1 MTSFALSSFS
11 TPSPFEEYKWFNSHS
26 VQQEFHCGV
35 CRLELPVS
43 IDITSSNAPQDLW
56 INAQINCYGIP
67 VQDGVLSTS
76 FALSD
81 LRRNAFVW
89 NTLLNFRVKIKDL
102 SPDASIVFTAWDP
115 SDGVGGKIYGMTT
128 LGLFDENGKM
138 KTGHQKLIFYAS
150 GGEQCLPTD
159 VPMMSAK
166 CDPTQS
172 AGYLR
177 KHAKGE
183 RYDLL
188 RHHDQAFL
196 MEKHL
201 EEFERFV
208 ISSKQRDFVAVAI
221 YAADSHDPSRSSGKW
236 LDALSKS
243 RIEAILEES
252 SNREVLGTGFPAMG
266 KNLTAT
272 KLNSRRSKT
281 RSTLMLSPEERS
293 MRQQFCMVV
302 ALPFPPYPILF
313 KERRYTG
320 VPQHFPPTTLAQMMP
335 PGCNVVVEKDVGIKR
350 TGVNS
355 LEYQNSIKDS
365 STLPATILEFSLLGG
380 PVGGGASL
388 GGPAA
393 FTGASLCVIA
403 DWDIDQENLA
413 EQQYRCLA
421 HDILRGKLDTSVKPS
436 LEDKGKIEKILNA
449 AGTHMV
455 FEEMDLLYRYRYF
468 LTENKKALLK
478 FLLSVDWTVE
488 SEVAEVP
495 VLLAQ
500 WKRKAPLDI
509 SDALRLLGKEK
520 AFQALIVRHYAVET
534 LQTATDEELLTFLL
548 QLVQA
553 LRYEPSMDVVADTCE
568 ANSTLRMQDESS
580 YHIASSFSSS
590 FAWARV
596 GMSASGLG
604 PSITDRK
611 SPTPSSS
618 SIIGH
623 HGAGL
628 VSPLAQFLID
638 RACASPIV
646 ANFFYWYLKVETED
660 ESVSG
665 NLFRQIFDSFL
676 IQLASSTSCA
686 SSSAEHLEGSTF
698 PRVVDVFQGA
708 ECALQLYALN
718 EYISKIFEC
727 HSTARALSGRKDVK
741 QAALRKLLKEKGLDR
756 IPCRIEGTTLT
767 SPFFL
772 S

>member
-1 MTSFALSSFS
+1 MTSTVLSSFL

-43 IDITSSNAPQDLW
+43 IDITSSIAPQDLC
-56 INAQINCYGIP
+56 ISAQINCYGIP

-89 NTLLNFRVKIKDL
+89 NTLLNFQVKIKDL
-102 SPDASIVFTAWDP
+102 SVDASIVFTAWDP
-115 SDGVGGKIYGMTT
+115 SDGVGGKVYGMTT
-128 LGLFDENGKM
+128 LGLFDENGRM
-138 KTGHQKLIFYAS
+138 KTGRQKLIFYAS
-150 GGEQCLPTD
+150 GSELCLANNA
-159 VPMMSAK
+159 PMTSAK
-166 CDPTQS
+166 CYPTQS

-183 RYDLL
+183 RYDLH

-201 EEFERFV
+201 EEFERSIV
-208 ISSKQRDFVAVAI
+208 SSKQKDFVPVTVNAGNTP
-221 YAADSHDPSRSSGKW
+221 DLSRSSGNW

-252 SNREVLGTGFPAMG
+252 SNREVLGTGFSAVG
-266 KNLTAT
+266 KNAT
-272 KLNSRRSKT
+272 KFNSRMSKT

-293 MRQQFCMVV
+293 LREQFCMVV
-302 ALPFPPYPILF
+302 VLPFPPHPILF

-350 TGVNS
+350 TGVNN
-355 LEYQNSIKDS
+355 LEYQNSMKDN
-365 STLPATILEFSLLGG
+365 STSPATIQEFSLLGS
-380 PVGGGASL
+380 PAGGASL
-388 GGPAA
+388 GGPSA

-421 HDILRGKLDTSVKPS
+421 HDILRGKLDPSVKPS

-500 WKRKAPLDI
+500 WKRKAPLEI

-520 AFQALIVRHYAVET
+520 AFQALIVRQYAVET
-534 LQTATDEELLTFLL
+534 LRTATDEELLTFLL

-553 LRYEPSMDVVADTCE
+553 LRYEPSMDVVTDVCE
-568 ANSTLRMQDESS
+568 PSTLRMQDESS
-580 YHIASSFSSS
+580 YNIASSFSSS

-646 ANFFYWYLKVETED
+646 ANFFYWYLKVED
-660 ESVSG
+660 RKSV
-665 NLFRQIFDSFL
+665 
-676 IQLASSTSCA
+676 
-686 SSSAEHLEGSTF
+686 
-698 PRVVDVFQGA
+698 V
-708 ECALQLYALN
+708 
-718 EYISKIFEC
+718 
-727 HSTARALSGRKDVK
+727 
-741 QAALRKLLKEKGLDR
+741 
-756 IPCRIEGTTLT
+756 
-767 SPFFL
+767 
-772 S
+772 